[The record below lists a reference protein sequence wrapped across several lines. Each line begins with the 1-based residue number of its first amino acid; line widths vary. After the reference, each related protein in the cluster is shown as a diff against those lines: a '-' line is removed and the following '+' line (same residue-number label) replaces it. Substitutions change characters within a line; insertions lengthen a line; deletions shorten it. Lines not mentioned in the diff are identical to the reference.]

1 MKNLQ
6 TGTTC
11 LSRTTGSKQHKCRR
25 SLQRLTTFVI
35 LFLCSMTIAWA
46 EETTT
51 TDQKFDLVIENN
63 AFKQSISGDEAIEA
77 TLSNTKSFRDNCV
90 KFAGGKNESLT
101 ITANVA
107 TISKIELKISTKET
121 EVPTEATPV
130 TGSGNISVSTRQ
142 MTVNWS
148 EDNKTVTFSGAT
160 KDLFVFGATIYYQD
174 IPGEL
179 RLLSVTAPTITLNT
193 YETTTSQLSFTII
206 QKAKEQEGTTLET
219 WYTTDGSD
227 PNSAGNT
234 KRVKLEG
241 TSQTVK
247 MPWSN
252 NADVKVTAFTKRV
265 KIGDDTKYREC
276 DEQASESFKNDGSF
290 GLATPDITP
299 GDQAK
304 VATSLVVTISDQQWT
319 QAPTG
324 KLKVYYA
331 IDEGSNYGTVT
342 EGEWQE
348 ATELPKTLTLE
359 STSTVRAKAVY
370 TNINNEVIESDI
382 VSRTYFLL
390 DANTTYLNTSES
402 QEVGTTVKDINGITM
417 TYGGIKGSSNFT
429 ALSKNDNID
438 ANTLGSIHTV
448 SGKALYGTADVE
460 SELGDGKI
468 GGENKSHEYLHCNAL
483 SQELHERTFALPAVG
498 SFFKF
503 EPEANGKLT
512 VFVEQQGAIHNVSG
526 TLHKEV
532 VRKRPVYFLDE
543 TGKSIPAKFA
553 YTSSKVNKADWTE
566 IQKTNNKDGDTF
578 YTKDYMDKLEKYYQ
592 NIIDGNNQNF
602 TNFNSAVADA
612 DKHKALTLGTSIQPI
627 IVLHEA
633 CNADILKGDGMSETG
648 DKNYDNTGYML
659 ISEGYVTYEFP
670 VEAGKTYYLFASR
683 TKLALSG
690 FCFDKDASY
699 TAENVTL
706 DGNANNETTISNL
719 KEGKQYN
726 VTLNNRK
733 FRSGRWYSVVL
744 PFSVSQKQMKSVFGD
759 GVKVLHYSDV
769 DGTDLNLFEHFYQMI
784 VGGTPV
790 LVKPSQDVTNP
801 VFNNVTLTSQ
811 KVVDIENTG
820 FKCTGSW
827 DNVDFPAYS
836 YFIDAK
842 TNSFYLYDPTKV
854 EKNTVKPHAGAF
866 RSWIISTSTNPSEA
880 KQLTMHINGIEEQGE
895 TTAIWNAI
903 SGNDDAEVATK
914 GIYSLSGQKM
924 NATDT
929 SSLPKGIYIVN
940 GKKFIVK

>member
-1 MKNLQ
+1 M
-6 TGTTC
+6 
-11 LSRTTGSKQHKCRR
+11 
-25 SLQRLTTFVI
+25 
-35 LFLCSMTIAWA
+35 
-46 EETTT
+46 
-51 TDQKFDLVIENN
+51 
-63 AFKQSISGDEAIEA
+63 
-77 TLSNTKSFRDNCV
+77 
-90 KFAGGKNESLT
+90 
-101 ITANVA
+101 
-107 TISKIELKISTKET
+107 
-121 EVPTEATPV
+121 
-130 TGSGNISVSTRQ
+130 
-142 MTVNWS
+142 
-148 EDNKTVTFSGAT
+148 
-160 KDLFVFGATIYYQD
+160 
-174 IPGEL
+174 
-179 RLLSVTAPTITLNT
+179 RLLSVTAPTITLNDI
-193 YETTTSQLSFTII
+193 ETTDTQLQFTIT
-206 QKAKEQEGTTLET
+206 QTAKEQEGTTLET

-227 PNSAGNT
+227 PNSSVNT
-234 KRVKLEG
+234 SRKRLEG

-247 MPWSN
+247 MAWSN

-265 KIGDDTKYREC
+265 KTGDDNKYREC
-276 DEQASESFKNDGSF
+276 DKQTTESFKNDGSY

-299 GDQAK
+299 GDQAT
-304 VATSLVVTISDQQWT
+304 VAANLDVTISDQQLT
-319 QAPTG
+319 QASTG

-342 EGEWQE
+342 EGKFQE
-348 ATELPKTLTLE
+348 ATELPLKLTLK
-359 STSTVRAKAVY
+359 STSTVRAYAEY
-370 TNINNEVIESDI
+370 TNSNNEVIKSDI

-390 DANTTYLNTSES
+390 DANTTYLNELES
-402 QEVGTTVKDINGITM
+402 QAVGTTVEDIKGITM
-417 TYGGIKGSSNFT
+417 TYGGINGSSNFT
-429 ALSKNDNID
+429 ALSKNDN
-438 ANTLGSIHTV
+438 TLGSIHTV
-448 SGKALYGTADVE
+448 SVKALYGTADVE

-468 GGENKSHEYLHCNAL
+468 GGKNKSHEYLHCNAL

-503 EPEANGKLT
+503 EPDANGKLT
-512 VFVEQQGAIHNVSG
+512 VFVEQQGAIHN
-526 TLHKEV
+526 TNKELVPDV

-543 TGKSIPAKFA
+543 TGKSIPANYA
-553 YTSSKVNKADWTE
+553 YTSSKVNKDDWTT
-566 IQKTNNKDGDTF
+566 IKQTKNKDGDTF
-578 YTKDYMDKLEKYYQ
+578 YTKEYMDKLQAYYQ
-592 NIIDGNNQNF
+592 GIIDGTNTTF
-602 TNFNSAVADA
+602 TNFNSAVAEA

-648 DKNYDNTGYML
+648 DTNYDNTGYML

-670 VEAGKTYYLFASR
+670 VKAGKTYYLFASR

-690 FCFDKDASY
+690 FCFDKDADY
-699 TAENVTL
+699 KTENLQKVTL
-706 DGNANNETTISNL
+706 EGDKDNATTI
-719 KEGKQYN
+719 EGLTVGNQYN
-726 VTLNNRK
+726 VTLNRK
-733 FRSGRWYSVVL
+733 FGANKWYSVVL

-769 DGTDLNLFEHFYQMI
+769 TGTDLNLFEHFYQMI

-790 LVKPSQDVTNP
+790 LVKPSQKVTNP
-801 VFNNVTLTSQ
+801 VFYNVTLTSK

-827 DNVDFPAYS
+827 DNVNFPEYS

-842 TNSFYLYDPTKV
+842 TNSFYQYDPTKV
-854 EKNTVKPHAGAF
+854 ETNTVKPHAGAF
-866 RSWIISTSTNPSEA
+866 RSWVIASENASTA

-929 SSLPKGIYIVN
+929 RSLPKGIYIVN

>member
-11 LSRTTGSKQHKCRR
+11 LSSSTGSKQHKCRR
-25 SLQRLTTFVI
+25 SLQRLATFVI
-35 LFLCSMTIAWA
+35 LFLCSMTVAWA
-46 EETTT
+46 QGTTT
-51 TDQKFDLVIENN
+51 KDKTFGLVIENK
-63 AFKQSISGDEAIEA
+63 AFKQSLSNDEAIGA
-77 TLSNTKSFRDNCV
+77 TISNTKSFRDNCV

-193 YETTTSQLSFTII
+193 YETTTSQLSFTIT
-206 QKAKEQEGTTLET
+206 QTAKEQEGTTLET

-227 PNSAGNT
+227 PNSSGNT

-241 TSQTVK
+241 NSQTVK

-252 NADVKVTAFTKRV
+252 NDDVKVTAFTKRV
-265 KIGDDTKYREC
+265 KKDDDTRYREC
-276 DEQASESFKNDGSF
+276 DKQASESFKNDGSC

-299 GDQAK
+299 GDQAT
-304 VATSLVVTISDQQWT
+304 VAANLDVTISDQQLT

-342 EGEWQE
+342 QGEWQE

-370 TNINNEVIESDI
+370 TNSNNEVIESDI

-402 QEVGTTVKDINGITM
+402 QEVGTTVKNINGITM

-512 VFVEQQGAIHNVSG
+512 VFVEQQGAIHNTNG
-526 TLHKEV
+526 NLEAEK

-543 TGKSIPAKFA
+543 TGKSIEANYA

-578 YTKDYMDKLEKYYQ
+578 YTKDERDRRRQLRQ
-592 NIIDGNNQNF
+592 NRIY
-602 TNFNSAVADA
+602 AD
-612 DKHKALTLGTSIQPI
+612 Q
-627 IVLHEA
+627 
-633 CNADILKGDGMSETG
+633 
-648 DKNYDNTGYML
+648 
-659 ISEGYVTYEFP
+659 
-670 VEAGKTYYLFASR
+670 R
-683 TKLALSG
+683 
-690 FCFDKDASY
+690 
-699 TAENVTL
+699 
-706 DGNANNETTISNL
+706 
-719 KEGKQYN
+719 
-726 VTLNNRK
+726 
-733 FRSGRWYSVVL
+733 
-744 PFSVSQKQMKSVFGD
+744 
-759 GVKVLHYSDV
+759 
-769 DGTDLNLFEHFYQMI
+769 
-784 VGGTPV
+784 
-790 LVKPSQDVTNP
+790 
-801 VFNNVTLTSQ
+801 
-811 KVVDIENTG
+811 
-820 FKCTGSW
+820 
-827 DNVDFPAYS
+827 
-836 YFIDAK
+836 
-842 TNSFYLYDPTKV
+842 
-854 EKNTVKPHAGAF
+854 
-866 RSWIISTSTNPSEA
+866 
-880 KQLTMHINGIEEQGE
+880 GIR
-895 TTAIWNAI
+895 
-903 SGNDDAEVATK
+903 D
-914 GIYSLSGQKM
+914 
-924 NATDT
+924 
-929 SSLPKGIYIVN
+929 IYIPCRGWQDLLSLRIKN
-940 GKKFIVK
+940 KARPLWFLL